1 MPTLLLSTL
10 LGLVS
15 AVICLMTGQ
24 ITLVEALAIYSITGL
39 TSALMLIFLPEPRG
53 TQQAA

>member
-24 ITLVEALAIYSITGL
+24 ITLAEALAIYSITGL